1 VGRARHGCAT
11 RSRCWSD
18 AVPHPRRGQHL
29 RAGAF
34 LLALTAASACG
45 QLGTDLKQVVALEV
59 FLPDSGRVEVGD
71 TLRPSARALNGRGDS
86 VAAQVFWSSLDTAI
100 VPVLDSAAGV
110 TLAKTAGTGRLQAR
124 AGQLRSNPQSVVVLV
139 RLDSTSAA
147 GPIRDAIIVST
158 TDTLSASLV
167 VKVWAGPSPAP
178 GRSVVY
184 AMAIYPA
191 SDSTVTL
198 VPKTPVQTDANGI
211 AFKRVRFKPGPL
223 PDSVVVTAAVRRPNG
238 TDVPGS
244 PVRFV
249 VEFRP

>member
-1 VGRARHGCAT
+1 
-11 RSRCWSD
+11 
-18 AVPHPRRGQHL
+18 
-29 RAGAF
+29 
-34 LLALTAASACG
+34 
-45 QLGTDLKQVVALEV
+45 
-59 FLPDSGRVEVGD
+59 
-71 TLRPSARALNGRGDS
+71 

-191 SDSTVTL
+191 SDSTVT
-198 VPKTPVQTDANGI
+198 PVQTDANGI